1 MNPLSVLPKRIK
13 RRIRNLILSF
23 WNGVVGI
30 GYSLLLP
37 IALLLGFVLIIALAV
52 FFGSIIKF
60 K

>member
-1 MNPLSVLPKRIK
+1 MKLLSVFPRH
-13 RRIRNLILSF
+13 IRNFILSF
-23 WNGVVGI
+23 WNGIVGI

-37 IALLLGFVLIIALAV
+37 VALLLEFSLIIALTF